1 MSLSKRTQA
10 QIERRLTTSLTEA
23 CETAKSQIPGFVW
36 LTHVVDYEAFPAS
49 LKVVWVF
56 DTQASKDFALA
67 DGEASYMGEL
77 TARALADAQVKVR
90 NGSAHV
96 FFDSEEECQR
106 SCGGNWPKRLAQK
119 QTGRN

>member
-10 QIERRLTTSLTEA
+10 QIERRLITSLTEA
-23 CETAKSQIPGFVW
+23 CETAKSQIPGFAW

-67 DGEASYMGEL
+67 DGEARYMGEL
-77 TARALADAQVKVR
+77 TAQALADAGVKAR

-119 QTGRN
+119 QTGRS

>member
-10 QIERRLTTSLTEA
+10 QIERRLITSLTEA
-23 CETAKSQIPGFVW
+23 CETAKSQIPGFAW

-67 DGEASYMGEL
+67 DGEARYMGEL
-77 TARALADAQVKVR
+77 TAQALADAVER
-90 NGSAHV
+90 IAS
-96 FFDSEEECQR
+96 F
-106 SCGGNWPKRLAQK
+106 
-119 QTGRN
+119 

>member
-10 QIERRLTTSLTEA
+10 QIERRLITSLTEA
-23 CETAKSQIPGFVW
+23 CETAKSQIPGFAW

-67 DGEASYMGEL
+67 DGEAAFMGEL
-77 TARALADAQVKVR
+77 TAQALADAQVKVR
-90 NGSAHV
+90 NASAHV
-96 FFDSEEECQR
+96 YFDSEEECQR

-119 QTGRN
+119 QSGRS

>member
-10 QIERRLTTSLTEA
+10 QIERRLITSLTEA

-56 DTQASKDFALA
+56 DNQVNKDFALA
-67 DGEASYMGEL
+67 DGEARFMVEL
-77 TARALADAQVKVR
+77 TTRALADANINVRQVA
-90 NGSAHV
+90 NHV
-96 FFDSEEECQR
+96 FYDSEDECQR
-106 SCGGNWPKRLAQK
+106 ACGGDWVKRLAQK
-119 QTGRN
+119 TTRK